1 MDGTFHGRRPRQRG
15 VELGG
20 ATDGSTCLVCLVL
33 VVVGG
38 GAAWGDG
45 GQNRNRQVCSIWCVC
60 FNLSA
65 MGGPRGRALHD
76 HIPLWNDLGRM
87 KGRLGNRRVENS

>member
-1 MDGTFHGRRPRQRG
+1 MAHSMGGDQGKEAWNLEEPLMDQHAWC
-15 VELGG
+15 VWCEWWWE
-20 ATDGSTCLVCLVL
+20 
-33 VVVGG
+33 G
-38 GAAWGDG
+38 GAAWGDR

-60 FNLSA
+60 FILSA